1 MLADSNKEV
10 YKRRF
15 RCYNKNKRSAPAN
28 ELRLERWNS
37 VMNESSTTKKPAQDL
52 GVKGWLMVAYLFVC
66 FYLSPSVS
74 SGWQSFIGYWADTYQ
89 WDTTWIMSLL
99 SIGQVICIGTCFV
112 FPRMVNKVPLHSIQ
126 LVLAAVTTVCL
137 FVLPHI
143 TSYTLMCVIEVV
155 LVCAV
160 ITWVYGLN
168 PILIARWFPHKK
180 GIVMGIVTIAVPLG
194 AGTISKIVSFIGGM
208 WGLNYGCMFS
218 AVLSVVALVMLVVFV
233 KDYPEDAGY
242 APDNDRTLSSEQIMK
257 MQAEVKEQDAKSP
270 WTVARMLSVKETW
283 IIGLTIGAAGLFGG
297 GVMSTNFLFMLS
309 IGYEASMAGN
319 LMLFTALCGC
329 VFSYLFGLLDAK
341 KSPRVAT
348 MFVFVSAMVSS
359 VFCILAQK
367 MDSFVLLII
376 GLAMA
381 GAVVGGAANFLTSLT
396 AEYWGPANF
405 SRAYSVIYP
414 INQIISSM
422 GVLFITQISTNF
434 GGYVASYTA
443 LLVLETIALLLFAVV
458 KNGDFVKNAEEAWK
472 KG

>member
-1 MLADSNKEV
+1 MTQ
-10 YKRRF
+10 
-15 RCYNKNKRSAPAN
+15 SA
-28 ELRLERWNS
+28 S
-37 VMNESSTTKKPAQDL
+37 TKKPAQDL
-52 GVKGWLMVAYLFVC
+52 GAKGWLMVIYLFVC

-74 SGWQSFIGYWADTYQ
+74 SGWQSFIGFWSDSYG
-89 WDTTWIMSLL
+89 WDTTWLMSLL
-99 SIGQVICIGTCFV
+99 SIGQVICIATCFV
-112 FPRMVNKVPLHSIQ
+112 FPRMVSRVPLHNIQ
-126 LVLAAVTTVCL
+126 LVLAVITTVCL

-143 TSYTLMCVIEVV
+143 TNYTLMCVVEILV
-155 LVCAV
+155 VCAV

-194 AGTISKIVSFIGGM
+194 AGTISKIVSFIGGV

-218 AVLSVVALVMLVVFV
+218 AVLAVVALVLLVAFV

-242 APDNDRTLSSEQIMK
+242 APDNDHSLSSEEIARI
-257 MQAEVKEQDAKSP
+257 QAEVKAQDARSP
-270 WTVARMLSVKETW
+270 WTVARMVRVKETW

-341 KSPRVAT
+341 KSPRTAT
-348 MFVFVSAMVSS
+348 MFVFGCAMLSS
-359 VFCILAQK
+359 VFCILAQQSG
-367 MDSFVLLII
+367 SFPLLII
-376 GLAMA
+376 GLALA

-405 SRAYSVIYP
+405 SRAYSVVYP

-434 GGYVASYTA
+434 GGYVASYGA
-443 LLVLETIALLLFAVV
+443 LLVLETLALLLFATV
-458 KNGDFVKNAEEAWK
+458 KDGRFVKAAEAKWNKE
-472 KG
+472 